1 MAVSTIW
8 KLVQHFQKINKTN
21 WSLSW
26 GYWLLKLN
34 SPIVHHHQSPSST
47 TSSLSWLVDKE
58 LHLFVDLCPNRIS
71 WLVLQMPAFSWSKI
85 NDDEEE
91 YGNDHLDN
99 DHNDER
105 ICWQIALLIRVQ
117 QEFSIPGILDE
128 SKHHFFGSTT
138 RNDFLK
144 SRNTRISSRKIA
156 PSLESESEILNPT
169 K

>member
-91 YGNDHLDN
+91 NYNDDLDN

-105 ICWQIALLIRVQ
+105 ICWQIALLITMIV
-117 QEFSIPGILDE
+117 ILCLMIRYIDKKE
-128 SKHHFFGSTT
+128 NYKDGDHQVV
-138 RNDFLK
+138 
-144 SRNTRISSRKIA
+144 
-156 PSLESESEILNPT
+156 T
-169 K
+169 KWSQMAVMAHCC